1 MGEPVQARHRYDVE
15 ILHLLVSPAHAYFG
29 RARDGVADVPTVDA
43 EAAEVVAGKGIVGDR
58 FFGKAA
64 HMDAA
69 VTLFAV
75 EALEAMAAEL
85 GVGPFDPLAPRR
97 NVVLRGAHLAP
108 LLGQDFALE
117 SGGSVVE
124 FHGGRPAHPCAW
136 MNEVLAP
143 GGHAA
148 MRGRGGIRCRAL
160 SSGLL
165 HRGPAVLIS
174 PVPLD
179 PEQAGVPSLLR
190 PGRLP

>member
-1 MGEPVQARHRYDVE
+1 MAENFRYDVE

-29 RARDGVADVPTVDA
+29 RAREGAADVPTTDA
-43 EAAEVVAGKGIVGDR
+43 VVAGKGIAGDR

-75 EALEAMAAEL
+75 ESLEAIAAEL
-85 GVGPFDPLAPRR
+85 DAGPFDPLLTRR

-108 LLGQDFALE
+108 LLGQDFVLE
-117 SGGSVVE
+117 SGASSVSL
-124 FHGGRPAHPCAW
+124 HGGRHAQPCAW
-136 MNEVLAP
+136 MNEMLAP
-143 GGHAA
+143 GAHPA

-165 HRGPAVLIS
+165 HRGPAVLVS

-179 PEQAGVPSLLR
+179 PARAGEASLLR
-190 PGRLP
+190 PSRLP